1 VVNRPTSNYTGREDR
16 GLPDGRFSMPKAL
29 CIVGMVVGVLLLL
42 VFGLDL
48 GLQFPFRRASMTMDI
63 GGVIS
68 AVILGYVSWTTLREQ
83 K

>member
-1 VVNRPTSNYTGREDR
+1 
-16 GLPDGRFSMPKAL
+16 MPKAL

-48 GLQFPFRRASMTMDI
+48 GIRFPFQRASTTMDI